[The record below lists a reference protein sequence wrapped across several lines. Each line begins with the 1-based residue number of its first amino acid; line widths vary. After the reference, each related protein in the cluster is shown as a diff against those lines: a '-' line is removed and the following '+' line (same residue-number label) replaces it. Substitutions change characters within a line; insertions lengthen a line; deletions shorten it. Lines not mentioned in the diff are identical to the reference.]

1 MIGLDTS
8 FLVGLSIREH
18 PAHRP
23 CWLLFEQQIRGQ
35 AGSCAL
41 APQVL
46 SEFAHVVTD
55 PRLFEKPLPMPEAL
69 DICRQWSRA
78 EECRSISPGPEAVAV
93 FLNWMHQHALG
104 RKRLLDT
111 LLAATYYS
119 AGVTRIVTTNWRDF
133 AQFGVF
139 SQEVLN

>member
-1 MIGLDTS
+1 MIGIDTS
-8 FLVGLSIREH
+8 FLVGLGIREH
-18 PAHRP
+18 PVHQR
-23 CWLLFEQQIRGQ
+23 CWQLFEKQIRGQ

-46 SEFAHVVTD
+46 CEFAHVVTD
-55 PRLFEKPLPMPEAL
+55 PRRFEKPLTMPEAL
-69 DICRQWSRA
+69 DICRQWCQA
-78 EECRSISPGPEAVAV
+78 EECRSISPSPEAVAV

-111 LLAATYYS
+111 LLAATYHC

-139 SQEVLN
+139 SQEMLN